1 MSTPY
6 GTIIKY
12 NDGYFKV
19 VGTDGDLN
27 GCYRLNECDKGGN
40 ETGEVTCFCIEW
52 VDRQEEGV
60 NKFVPNPPVTPGSI
74 EVIRARG
81 RLHYLN
87 SRIADLNKEAEAIKN
102 LFGIG

>member
-6 GTIIKY
+6 GTIVKY

-19 VGTDGDLN
+19 VGTRGDDS
-27 GCYRLNECDKGGN
+27 GCYRLNECDKDGN
-40 ETGEVTCFCIEW
+40 ETGEVTCFSIEW

-60 NKFVPNPPVTPGSI
+60 NKFVPNPPVVPGPI
-74 EVIRARG
+74 EVIHAHN
-81 RLHYLN
+81 RLRYLN
-87 SRIADLNKEAEAIKN
+87 KCLADINKEADAIKN